1 MTTGT
6 GTSDESDDVKVFVA
20 DTTGPE
26 QYACFFEDD
35 GETGYLYV
43 SDRSEHAITKHL
55 QIYTNSAQL
64 KVAEDDVRVMW
75 STDGTKC
82 GVAIWGAM
90 RGIIDLRQ
98 GIEGRAVIESRNS
111 PAIQD
116 REWLRGFE

>member
-1 MTTGT
+1 MTNGN
-6 GTSDESDDVKVFVA
+6 GTSDEPDDVKVFVA
-20 DTTGPE
+20 DTGGTE
-26 QYACFFEDD
+26 QNACFFEDD

-43 SDRSEHAITKHL
+43 SDRSEQAMIRHL

-64 KVAEDDVRVMW
+64 NVTEDDVRVVW

-90 RGIIDLRQ
+90 PGIIDLRQ

-111 PAIQD
+111 PPIQD